1 MLSTEDSKKH
11 VATFRYELLWHK
23 NPDFRELVSRSW
35 ELPIRSKGS
44 LNIWKEK
51 VKRLKKCLKGWNFN
65 EEENNRRRRGDLL
78 KKINELDIKN
88 EEGVLSD
95 NGKKTKKDCKL
106 SLNKLLFEEEM
117 KMKQR
122 ARERLITEGDENTN

>member
-1 MLSTEDSKKH
+1 
-11 VATFRYELLWHK
+11 
-23 NPDFRELVSRSW
+23 
-35 ELPIRSKGS
+35 
-44 LNIWKEK
+44 
-51 VKRLKKCLKGWNFN
+51 
-65 EEENNRRRRGDLL
+65 
-78 KKINELDIKN
+78 
-88 EEGVLSD
+88 VLSD